1 MIRDS
6 HLGIHMRPPMDEA
19 WESIRGR
26 LGQGTPLGGST
37 GARMHS
43 VPMNTN
49 THGRRFVSKK
59 GKHPQHILNEFD
71 MNRYLDALGVGVP
84 EAGMFEHQGRPTMLT
99 RFEEDASPL
108 DLGDKGAVQ
117 RVRQDF
123 LPHAAIGNWDAL
135 GLDLDNVLI
144 RPDGTPTYVDVG
156 GSGPWRAQGGA
167 KADIGEPFTGN
178 VSDIDTMQYLPPHT
192 SDVFGGM
199 TEQELGQSFDRFGGE
214 DAFTQALQ
222 HLQDATTRNIMQ
234 QRIGDIARRVA

>member
-1 MIRDS
+1 
-6 HLGIHMRPPMDEA
+6 MRVPMDEA
-19 WESIRGR
+19 FESIRNR

-49 THGRRFVSKK
+49 TLGRRFVSKK
-59 GKHPQHILNEFD
+59 GSHPQHILNEYD

-84 EAGMFEHQGRPTMLT
+84 EAAMYEHQGRPTMLA
-99 RFEEDASPL
+99 RYEEGASPL
-108 DLGDKGAVQ
+108 DLRDRDAVQ

-156 GSGPWRAQGGA
+156 GSGPFRAMGA
-167 KADIGEPFTGN
+167 PKGDAWSGDVNELA
-178 VSDIDTMQYLPPHT
+178 TMQYHPPHPR
-192 SDVFGGM
+192 DVFGNM
-199 TEQELGQSFDRFGGE
+199 SAKEIGQSFDRYGGE

-222 HLQDATTRNIMQ
+222 HLKDASTRNIMH
-234 QRIGDIARRVA
+234 QRLGDIARRVA